1 MSHPLYSDDASA
13 IDVWHYI
20 TSQTGVPMPLAKRGW
35 RAIAASPSARAMRYA
50 FVRVLD
56 VGPCGSRVRH
66 EAAQA
71 LLDGAGSPQRLLDCL
86 EACVREG
93 RLSRLDATQIEDTLL
108 RAVDRAGA
116 WR

>member
-1 MSHPLYSDDASA
+1 MRLPTP
-13 IDVWHYI
+13 VWYYLA
-20 TSQTGVPMPLAKRGW
+20 TQTGVPMPLAKRGW
-35 RAIAASPSARAMRYA
+35 RAIAASPSGHTLRYA
-50 FVRVLD
+50 FQRALD

-66 EAAQA
+66 DAAQA
-71 LLDGAGSPQRLLDCL
+71 LLDGPGSPSRILNAL

-93 RLSRLDATQIEDTLL
+93 RLSRQDATQIEDTLL